1 MYEEAKQEPTLA
13 EIFSDPIVQML
24 MERDGVLRTDIEPV
38 IRFLQTERE
47 VA

>member
-24 MERDGVLRTDIEPV
+24 MERDGVLRADIEPV
-38 IRFLQTERE
+38 IRFLQTEFE
-47 VA
+47 AA